1 VRQPVSAS
9 FSQKFYR
16 KTKWRIFSPMSFH
29 WPIRGSVSRLPASP
43 DLVPIIA
50 TGIRVR
56 VRVTR
61 RNRQTVNGWN
71 TRVWSAHDS
80 VDEKIVEF
88 GYIVTVRALYF
99 DLAADM
105 VVAWQWVGPDD
116 AEMTFAIG
124 VHKRIVAWHWRTP
137 AWNESQ
143 VGEVGT
149 AVYFFLF
156 HMSINSCTAPGHNS
170 ALVW

>member
-1 VRQPVSAS
+1 
-9 FSQKFYR
+9 
-16 KTKWRIFSPMSFH
+16 MSFH